1 MVEISWILFNREEE
15 DVEDSGILI
24 PYQLVIQYDFNFATC
39 KKKKKLGVEHR
50 EGRELLTGIL
60 FA

>member
-39 KKKKKLGVEHR
+39 KKKKNLV
-50 EGRELLTGIL
+50 
-60 FA
+60 